1 MNDNNDRAQEEPLPP
16 PRQIAN
22 PRRVAELAVVK
33 TILGTVGEVTR
44 DYFAS
49 DKLTEKEQPVFN
61 KYTYHGWSP
70 GLWTGLATFGILFG
84 GLRYIDYRRFVKA
97 KALPNSAA
105 FHQKSTISRSQYS
118 ALDGKPVLNSATDGN
133 LFAPSAENFKIFSK
147 GVVVQI
153 QFMLCTAIAL
163 FMGTMAANAFSDR
176 DKFLRDLSKVPLQSG
191 KSELCA
197 KMCPKLLEQRK
208 LLLSYGSMEPIL
220 AAIPRPEKDEVLGR
234 KKKRKLDLLYST
246 IGTAFN
252 PSELMSDPETEDLE
266 NLVQLLQN
274 CQQRMDF
281 EEEFR
286 LRQKQLRTSAD
297 GQDED
302 GYIDGPVDVPEPG
315 VPLHFVRLSDA
326 IDSSTTSNGID
337 GNNPVVKRAGLWG
350 WWKG

>member
-1 MNDNNDRAQEEPLPP
+1 MNENDDTAREEQLSP
-16 PRQIAN
+16 PRQIVN

-33 TILGTVGEVTR
+33 TILGIVGEATR
-44 DYFAS
+44 EFYAS
-49 DKLTEKEQPVFN
+49 DKLTEKESPVFN

-84 GLRYIDYRRFVKA
+84 GCRYIDYRRFVKA

-118 ALDGKPVLNSATDGN
+118 ELDGKPVLNSATAGN
-133 LFAPSAENFKIFSK
+133 LYAPSAEKFTFFPK
-147 GVVVQI
+147 GVAVQI
-153 QFMLCTAIAL
+153 QFMFSAAIAL

-208 LLLSYGSMEPIL
+208 LLLSYNSMEPIL
-220 AAIPRPEKDEVLGR
+220 AQIPRPEKGEVLGR
-234 KKKRKLDLLYST
+234 KKERKLELLYSA

-266 NLVQLLQN
+266 NLVQLIQN

-286 LRQKQLRTSAD
+286 LRQKLLQTS
-297 GQDED
+297 ED
-302 GYIDGPVDVPEPG
+302 SQNEVGDIDGPVDVPEPG
-315 VPLHFVRLSDA
+315 VPLHFVRISDSTNQSKLSNVND
-326 IDSSTTSNGID
+326 DND
-337 GNNPVVKRAGLWG
+337 HMVKQAGLWG